1 VIEEPT
7 EAVEAP
13 IERKPQWQLA
23 GVISFGLLAL
33 LLLYAAFRIIWPF
46 MTAILL
52 AAILCTLTFGI
63 FRKVRKRFKGS
74 STKAAVV
81 MLLGITFIVVIPAV
95 ILAILLVQQA
105 NVVVEKL
112 QSGDAQAM
120 IRRIDVASILAPIQR
135 IAPQFDPQTLSPE
148 RLLLPALQQIPG
160 WVARHGGA
168 VVGGLAGMVLGFALV
183 LLSMFFFYVEGE
195 EIVQQ
200 LSVLSPLPRRYDR
213 EFGARFKDVIDATFR
228 GQVFT
233 GIAQGLMTGI
243 GLAISQVP
251 GAGFWGAVAALL
263 SLIPM
268 VGAAAVWVP
277 ASIYLVISASMGGR
291 PWWQAIFMILWGV
304 IPVSL
309 VDNIVRP
316 WAMKGKAQLP
326 AIPLLF
332 AVLGGMQAFGFVGL
346 VIGPLVFSLLM
357 SIIDIYRTS
366 FSPKGSTTTT
376 SLIEPAA

>member
-1 VIEEPT
+1 VIETTDTLATAEL
-7 EAVEAP
+7 E
-13 IERKPQWQLA
+13 ERPQWRLT
-23 GVISFGLLAL
+23 GMIFFGMMAL
-33 LLLYAAFRIIWPF
+33 LLLYAAFKILWPF

-52 AAILCTLTFGI
+52 GAILVILTFNL
-63 FRKVRKRFKGS
+63 FRRVRVTTRGS
-74 STKAAVV
+74 SARAAVV
-81 MLLGITFIVVIPAV
+81 MLLGITFVIVIPAV
-95 ILAILLVQQA
+95 VLGILLTQQA

-112 QSGDAQAM
+112 QSGDAQQM
-120 IRRIDVASILAPIQR
+120 IKRIDVSHYLSWVRR
-135 IAPQFDPQTLSPE
+135 IAPKFDPAALSPQ
-148 RLLLPALQQIPG
+148 RILLPALQQVPG
-160 WVARHGGA
+160 WMARHGGA
-168 VVGGLAGMVLGFALV
+168 LIGGLAGMLLGFAMV

-195 EIVQQ
+195 SILTQ
-200 LSVLSPLPRRYDR
+200 LSILSPLPKRYDE
-213 EFGARFKDVIDATFR
+213 EFKARFKDVIEATFR
-228 GQVFT
+228 GQLFT
-233 GIAQGLMTGI
+233 GLAQGAMTGI
-243 GLAISQVP
+243 GLAIANVP

-291 PWWQAIFMILWGV
+291 PWWQAIFMIVWGV
-304 IPVSL
+304 LPVSL

-357 SIIDIYRTS
+357 SIIDIYKKS
-366 FSPKGSTTTT
+366 FSMGPAESTITTV
-376 SLIEPAA
+376 SS

>member
-1 VIEEPT
+1 MSL
-7 EAVEAP
+7 
-13 IERKPQWQLA
+13 ERKPQWRLA
-23 GVISFGLLAL
+23 GVIFFGLLAL

-52 AAILCTLTFGI
+52 GAILCTLTFGI
-63 FRKVRKRFKGS
+63 FTRVRTRLKGS
-74 STKAAVV
+74 SNKAAVV

-95 ILAILLVQQA
+95 ILSILLVQQA
-105 NVVVEKL
+105 NEVVERL
-112 QSGDAQAM
+112 QSGDATAM
-120 IRRIDVASILAPIQR
+120 IKRINVTTYLEPIRRV
-135 IAPQFDPQTLSPE
+135 APQFDPKTLSPE

-168 VVGGLAGMVLGFALV
+168 VVGGLAGLVLGFALV
-183 LLSMFFFYVEGE
+183 LLSLFFFYVEGE
-195 EIVQQ
+195 EIVRQ
-200 LSVLSPLPRRYDR
+200 LSVLSPLPGKYDR
-213 EFGARFKDVIDATFR
+213 EFAERFKDVIDATFR

-233 GIAQGLMTGI
+233 GIAQGAMTGI
-243 GLAISQVP
+243 GLAIAQVP
-251 GAGFWGAVAALL
+251 GAGFWGAVASLL

-277 ASIYLVISASMGGR
+277 AALYLVISASMGGR

-304 IPVSL
+304 IFVSL

-316 WAMKGKAQLP
+316 WAMRGKAQLP

-332 AVLGGMQAFGFVGL
+332 AVLGGMQAFGVVGL

-357 SIIDIYRTS
+357 SIIDIYKSS
-366 FSPKGSTTTT
+366 FSAKPPEGVIRAT
-376 SLIEPAA
+376 